1 MCRPLV
7 SFDSPEEA
15 WNLADAGSRVTSDPF
30 TASRVFIAEVE
41 DDMPAV
47 TATINISG

>member
-1 MCRPLV
+1 MRHPLNP
-7 SFDSPEEA
+7 FDSPETA

-30 TASRVFIAEVE
+30 TASRVFIAEAE

-47 TATINISG
+47 TATICISG